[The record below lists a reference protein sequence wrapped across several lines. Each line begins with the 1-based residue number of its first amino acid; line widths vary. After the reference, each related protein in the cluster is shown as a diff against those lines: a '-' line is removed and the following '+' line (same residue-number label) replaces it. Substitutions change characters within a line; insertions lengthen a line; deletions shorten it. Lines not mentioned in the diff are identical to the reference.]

1 MKIEKA
7 ADLGFC
13 FGVKRALATLEEV
26 ARQKGGVET
35 LGALVH
41 NQQVMARLNG
51 LGVKVVK
58 DISEITGDTVV
69 ISSHG
74 VGPKVLEA
82 IRERGIG
89 IVDTTCPF
97 VQRAQ
102 KAAHRLAEAGFFT
115 LIYGDVNHP
124 EVKGILGWAEGRGL
138 ATLASEDLENVELS
152 RHLGLLSQT
161 TQVPARF
168 IEFAKAATEKAL
180 VKDAELRIVDTVC
193 HDIRLRQAATLSLAA
208 RADLMLVIGG
218 HHSANTR
225 HLVELCSP
233 LTATYLVETADEIDP
248 AWLEGRD
255 LIGVTAGAS
264 TAPETIEAVVRRL
277 EELGSI
283 GEYQTAAYR
292 SQ

>member
-13 FGVKRALATLEEV
+13 FGVKRALATLEDV
-26 ARQKGGVET
+26 ARHKGGVET

-51 LGVKVVK
+51 LGVRVVA
-58 DISEITGDTVV
+58 DISEVIGDTVV

-82 IRERGIG
+82 IKARGIE

-102 KAAHRLAEAGFFT
+102 KGAHRLAEAGFFT
-115 LIYGDVNHP
+115 IIYGDVNHP

-138 ATLASEDLENVELS
+138 ATLSSASLDEVEMP
-152 RHLGLLSQT
+152 RHIGLLSQT

-168 IEFAKAATEKAL
+168 IEFAKAVTEKAL

-193 HDIRLRQAATLSLAA
+193 HDIRLRQAATLALAR
-208 RADLMLVIGG
+208 RADVMLVIGG

-225 HLVELCSP
+225 HLVELCLP
-233 LTATYLVETADEIDP
+233 VTVTYLVETADEIDP
-248 AWLEGRD
+248 SWLKGKC
-255 LIGVTAGAS
+255 LAGITAGAS
-264 TAPETIEAVVRRL
+264 TAPETIDAVVRRL
-277 EELGSI
+277 EELSG
-283 GEYQTAAYR
+283 
-292 SQ
+292 